1 MLDSIGQDL
10 RHSVRSLARAP
21 GLVAVV
27 ATSLALGIGV
37 NTAIFSA
44 LNGLLFRP
52 LALRN
57 LDRTVYVYHADPQNP
72 DRGTSFPAYVRYR
85 ERTDVFSA
93 VMAFAGAR
101 PLSLID
107 GDRRDLLYGELVTA
121 DYFSIADARV
131 RLGRPFT
138 AEVDSAG
145 SPSFVAVLSDRLW
158 RRRFEANPDI
168 VGRTLNLNGLPVVVI
183 GVAEPNFP
191 GLDPEAVADL
201 WIPMAAW
208 AHMIGEPGRLTGDE
222 RWMTTVAVLRDG
234 VSLGQAQAAM
244 AAEPPLPAAGGW
256 ETRVRPA
263 RDRSAGATLDI
274 LAMTAAAFAAGLLVL
289 TLACT
294 NVANLLMAKAAA
306 RQPEMSVRMALG
318 GSRGRLLRLWLT
330 ECVLLVLPAATLG
343 VFVGAGILRL
353 AVAFKPPVLI
363 GDVEAPTLP
372 LDVGLDG
379 AVLGFALG
387 LSVLTAVAIGLI
399 SGLQGTRSRVM
410 PGLRGQASDRRFA
423 PGLNVRSAVIALQ
436 MALSMLLLIP
446 SGLMIRSA
454 MKASGMPAG
463 FSSDRILL
471 LPISADQAGIRIRK
485 PPGFEQQLVA
495 RVSTLAGVESATA
508 VDPVPLWFAGS
519 YAHFAP
525 ATSPPGRGAERAGF
539 SRVTP
544 GYFAT
549 LRIPLLRGR
558 DFTASDV
565 AEAPAV
571 AIVNDTM
578 ARRMWPDRSALG
590 ERLRFR
596 DGVLEIVGVARDT
609 KHISLA
615 DAEQPWLY
623 LPLAQ
628 HPTNNR
634 SLSLAVRTAGDPLAL
649 RSAIEREVRALVPTW
664 PTFQFRTLDEGL
676 DLQQLLPRIAAALL
690 GVLGGLGLLLGAVGV
705 YGVMAYVVRQRTH
718 ELGIRLALGS
728 TTSGV
733 LAIVVRQGLWI
744 CLIGGAIGLMA
755 ALLSAQWLSSVL
767 VGVSPLDPVTYALVP
782 SLMLAVAAL
791 ACYVPARHVT
801 RLNPVALLSRE

>member
-10 RHSVRSLARAP
+10 RHSVRSLTRSP

-57 LDRTVYVYHADPQNP
+57 LDRTVYVYHANPQNP
-72 DRGTSFPAYVRYR
+72 DRGTSFPAYLRYR
-85 ERTDVFSA
+85 DRTDLFSA
-93 VMAFAGAR
+93 VMGFTGAR

-121 DYFSIADARV
+121 DYFSIADADV

-145 SPSFVAVLSDRLW
+145 GSSFMAVLSDRLW
-158 RRRFEANPDI
+158 RRRFDANPDI
-168 VGRTLNLNGLPVVVI
+168 VGRTLNLSGRPFIVV
-183 GVAEPNFP
+183 GVAEPDFP

-234 VSLGQAQAAM
+234 VSLGQAQAAL
-244 AAEPPLPAAGGW
+244 AAEHPLPAAGGW

-263 RDRSAGATLDI
+263 RDRSSGATLDI
-274 LAMTAAAFAAGLLVL
+274 LAMAASAFAAGLLVL

-294 NVANLLMAKAAA
+294 NVANLLMARAAA

-330 ECVLLVLPAATLG
+330 ECLLLVLPAAALG
-343 VFVGAGILRL
+343 VFVAAGILRL
-353 AVAFKPPVLI
+353 VVAFKPPVFI

-372 LDVGLDG
+372 LDVGLDS

-387 LSVLTAVAIGLI
+387 LSVLTALAIGLI
-399 SGLQGTRSRVM
+399 AGLQGTRSRVM
-410 PGLRGQASDRRFA
+410 PSLRGQASDRRFA

-454 MKASGMPAG
+454 MKTSGVPAG

-471 LPISADQAGIRIRK
+471 LPISSDQAGVRIQK

-495 RVSTLAGVESATA
+495 RVSTLPGVEAATA
-508 VDPVPLWFAGS
+508 MDPVPLWFAGN

-525 ATSPPGRGAERAGF
+525 ATSAPGSGAARAGF

-549 LRIPLLRGR
+549 LQIPLLRGR
-558 DFTASDV
+558 DFTTSDV
-565 AEAPAV
+565 AAAPAV

-578 ARRMWPDRSALG
+578 ARRFWPDRSAVG
-590 ERLRFR
+590 ERLRAH

-649 RSAIEREVRALVPTW
+649 RSAIEREVRALVSTW
-664 PTFQFRTLDEGL
+664 PTFQFRTLDEGVH
-676 DLQQLLPRIAAALL
+676 LQQLLPRFAATLL

-718 ELGIRLALGS
+718 EIGIRLALGS
-728 TTSGV
+728 STSGA
-733 LAIVVRQGLWI
+733 LAVVVKQGLWI
-744 CLIGGAIGLMA
+744 CLIGGAVGLVA
-755 ALLSAQWLSSVL
+755 ALLSAQLLSSVL
-767 VGVSPLDPVTYALVP
+767 VGVSALDPVTYALVP

-801 RLNPVALLSRE
+801 RLNPVALLRRE